1 MITLGFCPLAKNF
14 MVKDLKAR
22 QRAALLI
29 GLGYLMIWPGLK
41 LSTDQSILVAALMMS
56 VVETPLSS
64 FPDSECRH
72 LVPCH
77 PEV

>member
-14 MVKDLKAR
+14 MVKDL
-22 QRAALLI
+22 RAALLI

-41 LSTDQSILVAALMMS
+41 LSTDQTILVAALMMS

-64 FPDSECRH
+64 FLDSECRH